1 MLVLKL
7 AVGKL
12 FQLNRELS
20 WIGANPQTKFKPIL
34 FLSFKSNKK

>member
-1 MLVLKL
+1 MLKL

-12 FQLNRELS
+12 FQLKQEMS

-34 FLSFKSNKK
+34 FLSFESNKKQ